1 MVNAPKE
8 VMLIAKY
15 FGLSFSALLPVVNP
29 LGSAL
34 FILGLVGNA
43 PPEVFRR
50 LAKKIAISTVL
61 FLVVVEL
68 VGSALLAFFGVSLPV
83 VQLAGG
89 FVLAAMGWQL
99 LNQKEYQANAQES
112 SIDSTKDYSLA
123 EKVFYPLTFPITVGP
138 GCIVITL
145 TLSAHASRDGIVNT
159 VLSHVGILIGILT
172 VSFLVFVCYSY
183 APKITQKIS
192 PETVHGI
199 LRVIAFVLLCIGVQI
214 AWNGLDTLL
223 SAHK

>member
-1 MVNAPKE
+1 MVNLPKE
-8 VMLIAKY
+8 VMLVAKY

-43 PPEVFRR
+43 PPEVFRT

-61 FLVVVEL
+61 FLLVVEL

-99 LNQKEYQANAQES
+99 LNQKEYQANAKEP
-112 SIDSTKDYSLA
+112 SIDS
-123 EKVFYPLTFPITVGP
+123 
-138 GCIVITL
+138 
-145 TLSAHASRDGIVNT
+145 RDD
-159 VLSHVGILIGILT
+159 S
-172 VSFLVFVCYSY
+172 S
-183 APKITQKIS
+183 
-192 PETVHGI
+192 
-199 LRVIAFVLLCIGVQI
+199 
-214 AWNGLDTLL
+214 
-223 SAHK
+223 